1 MTREPASASDPARG
15 GRGLVA
21 AMTDLFL
28 QPTGSPTQY
37 EVIADAQIVGRIT
50 LSSSLRHHSKPWV
63 WSIALAFSD
72 GHDPVHGFE
81 ATRDEA
87 MHAFASRSLTL
98 SSSVKFFV
106 PSPRSL
112 YGARTFSRV
121 QNGLHY
127 FPPHSVELA
136 KWLRDKGGGKP
147 AADPADSPCNEWKQ
161 FHPASPRR
169 PQPAPGAHQPFAYCC
184 SSLLIDHC
192 KTISLPSQKSLLVVG
207 SIPIRAMPSCEI
219 GRTPDGQFGGGSIV
233 EYVNDRISSQVFVMG
248 LPFRL
253 QRKASKEQRLLS
265 GCVRRYCPL
274 SSLINLPMSK
284 SLHTCFSFARPQS

>member
-112 YGARTFSRV
+112 YGARTFSESRM
-121 QNGLHY
+121 
-127 FPPHSVELA
+127 A
-136 KWLRDKGGGKP
+136 
-147 AADPADSPCNEWKQ
+147 C
-161 FHPASPRR
+161 
-169 PQPAPGAHQPFAYCC
+169 
-184 SSLLIDHC
+184 
-192 KTISLPSQKSLLVVG
+192 TISRR
-207 SIPIRAMPSCEI
+207 IP
-219 GRTPDGQFGGGSIV
+219 
-233 EYVNDRISSQVFVMG
+233 
-248 LPFRL
+248 
-253 QRKASKEQRLLS
+253 
-265 GCVRRYCPL
+265 
-274 SSLINLPMSK
+274 
-284 SLHTCFSFARPQS
+284 